1 MLAHQILTSVRMT
14 DDTIAMKTILVK
26 TAILDNNVTSITLLL
41 ASDNELCG
49 EDTQNNKMHYNF
61 ITLFYCRECV
71 SSLAVVITPIV
82 LVSILFSLI
91 V

>member
-1 MLAHQILTSVRMT
+1 MT

-26 TAILDNNVTSITLLL
+26 TAILDNNVTSIALLL

-49 EDTQNNKMHYNF
+49 EDTQNNKMHYNC